1 MIEANQAELPVA
13 TMCKVLKVSKSGFY
27 DWRVRAPSARA
38 MANVVLTEK
47 IRAVHKM
54 SKESYG
60 MPRIRAELLDAGVRA
75 ARTRIARLMREAGL
89 QGASGRGPRRFVIT
103 TQQDKTH
110 EVRTDLVNRNF
121 VATGINQL
129 WVADIT
135 YVPTWSGFVYLAIV
149 LDAYSRKVVGWA
161 IDDHIRT
168 EIVLMALNMA
178 LETRRPDDVIH
189 HSDRG
194 SQYTALA
201 FGKRCQEMGVRPSMG
216 SVGDAY
222 DNAMAESFFGSLERE
237 LLSRRTFKTKAEAKA
252 ALFTYIEAWYN
263 PKRRHSGIGYQSPEN
278 FERSQLN
285 FIPTTQPEP
294 LEIHP

>member
-1 MIEANQAELPVA
+1 LIEANQAELPVA

-27 DWRVRAPSARA
+27 DWRIRPPSARS

-47 IRAVHKM
+47 IRAIHKM
-54 SKESYG
+54 SHESYG
-60 MPRIRAELLDAGVRA
+60 MPRVREELLELGVRA
-75 ARTRIARLMREAGL
+75 ARTRIARLMRAAGI
-89 QGASGRGPRRFVIT
+89 QGASGRYPRRFVIT

-110 EVRTDLVNRNF
+110 DMRTDLVNRNF
-121 VATGINQL
+121 VATSVNQL
-129 WVADIT
+129 WVGDIT
-135 YVPTWSGFVYLAIV
+135 YVPTWAGFVYLAVV

-161 IDDHIRT
+161 IADHIRT
-168 EIVLMALNMA
+168 ELVLMALNMA

-194 SQYTALA
+194 SQYTAIA
-201 FGKRCQEMGVRPSMG
+201 FGKRCEEMGVRPSMG

-237 LLSRRTFKTKAEAKA
+237 LLSRRTFKTKAEAKS

-263 PKRRHSGIGYQSPEN
+263 PKRRHSGIGYKSPNN

-285 FIPTTQPEP
+285 FTQTHQTEP
-294 LEIHP
+294 FEIHH